1 MSEYMKMDM
10 VVAKQNKEECSICCE
25 FINKSNRK
33 KVICPIDKCKMECC
47 KECFK
52 VHLMNSGTNP
62 TCMSLGCKKDLS
74 DNFVESNMTQKAFND
89 YKNYTTDLRIEM
101 VKGQLPQWQEQANSI
116 IRQRKYK
123 EEYKLRLGTLEEF
136 GMGFSNVK
144 ILLSYEYAK
153 FNITKSD
160 QFTKKCNQ
168 FFYNSWQTWLS
179 NSRMRCSLCDD
190 NGIYMVNFNCKKCN
204 LIKCR
209 SCASF
214 CLLLNDSDCVICNN
228 EEFTIEQVMEFFPK
242 AFFTKFFKPK
252 NRRQNKPEMTACKLN
267 AIELIKKKI
276 DLNKRYTDIA
286 AELYKIYT
294 GETYNNAVVNSLNN
308 NIPYVEKKER
318 TIFIKKCPN
327 SDCKGFL
334 TTAWRCGLCDDF
346 FCSDCNAKK
355 KGRTDEEHVCIESE
369 KATMEMLK
377 KDTKPC
383 PKCGTPII
391 RFTGCDHMFTPCC
404 NTGFNWKTGEIIAN
418 SRNTSPEY
426 YEYMR
431 RVNNGVVPR
440 DVGDDPCGGMID
452 FYRISSAL
460 FGDSLRN
467 ECLEYYRVMEHV
479 RAINLPNLAAN
490 LDTIDNSELGIKYLI
505 GDIDDKKW
513 RDLLKKKI
521 KKEKREN
528 EIYHILNMYLNV
540 MTDLFQI
547 LMDDRKTDKF
557 VNSVIELIKYS
568 NEQIQRINN
577 NYKSRDN
584 KYLIRAF
591 V

>member
-1 MSEYMKMDM
+1 MSEYMKTDM
-10 VVAKQNKEECSICCE
+10 VVNKQNKEECSICCE

-47 KECFK
+47 RECFK
-52 VHLMNSGTNP
+52 VHLMNSGLNP

-74 DNFVESNMTQKAFND
+74 DNFVESNITQKAFND

-101 VKGQLPQWQEQANSI
+101 IKGQLPQWQEQANAI
-116 IRQRKYK
+116 IRERKFK
-123 EEYKLRLGTLEEF
+123 EEYKLRLGILEEI
-136 GMGFSNVK
+136 GMGFSNAK
-144 ILLSYEYAK
+144 ILLSYAYSK
-153 FNITKSD
+153 FNITKTD
-160 QFTKKCNQ
+160 QFTKKINYFVYTLCRR
-168 FFYNSWQTWLS
+168 WLT
-179 NSRMRCSLCDD
+179 NSRTRCSLCDD
-190 NGIYMVNFNCKKCN
+190 EAAYSFNFKCTKCK

-209 SCASF
+209 SCTSF
-214 CLLLNDSDCVICNN
+214 CLLLNDTKCAVCDND
-228 EEFTIEQVMEFFPK
+228 EFTIEQIMEFTSK

-252 NRRQNKPEMTACKLN
+252 NRRQNKPEMSECKLN
-267 AIELIKKKI
+267 AIELIKKKL

-286 AELYKIYT
+286 SELYKIYE
-294 GETYNNAVVNSLNN
+294 GEIYTPNVVN
-308 NIPYVEKKER
+308 NIRYEVKKER
-318 TIFIKKCPN
+318 TIFVKKCPN
-327 SDCKGFL
+327 ADCKGFL
-334 TTAWRCGLCDDF
+334 TTAWKCGLCDDF

-355 KGRTDEEHVCIESE
+355 NGRTDEEHVCNESE

-404 NTGFNWKTGEIIAN
+404 NTGFNWKTGEIISN
-418 SRNTSPEY
+418 NRNTSPEY

-431 RVNNGVVPR
+431 RINNGVVPR
-440 DVGDDPCGGMID
+440 DVGDDPCGGVID

-460 FGDSLRN
+460 FGDSRRN
-467 ECLEYYRVMEHV
+467 ECLEYYRVMEHI
-479 RAINLPNLAAN
+479 RAFNLPNLPVN
-490 LDTIDNSELGIKYLI
+490 LDAIDNSELGIKYLTS
-505 GDIDDKKW
+505 DIDDKKW
-513 RDLLKKKI
+513 RDILKKRI

-540 MTDLFQI
+540 MNDLFQI

-557 VNSVIELIKYS
+557 ADSVAELIKYS

-584 KYLIRAF
+584 KYLIR
-591 V
+591 VLV

>member
-1 MSEYMKMDM
+1 MDM
-10 VVAKQNKEECSICCE
+10 VVSKQDKEECSICCE

-33 KVICPIDKCKMECC
+33 KVTCPNDKCQMECC

-52 VHLMNSGTNP
+52 INLMSSGITP
-62 TCMSLGCKKDLS
+62 TCMSLRCKKDLS
-74 DNFVESNMTQKAFND
+74 DSFIESNTTQKAFND

-101 VKGQLPQWQEQANSI
+101 TKGQLPQWQERANVI
-116 IRQRKYK
+116 IRERKYK
-123 EEYKLRLGTLEEF
+123 EEYQNKVEILERIDFDNNNIKRLLA
-136 GMGFSNVK
+136 
-144 ILLSYEYAK
+144 IEYAK
-153 FNITKSD
+153 FSIMKKDPFKTKI
-160 QFTKKCNQ
+160 N
-168 FFYNSWQTWLS
+168 YLVLS
-179 NSRMRCSLCDD
+179 SNTINDRCKLCDSFCY
-190 NGIYMVNFNCKKCN
+190 NNRHVCVCG
-204 LIKCR
+204 LIKCYK
-209 SCASF
+209 CVSF
-214 CLLLNDSDCVICNN
+214 CILLNNTKCVLCDNK
-228 EEFTIEQVMEFFPK
+228 EFDKTQIMEFSSK
-242 AFFTKFFKPK
+242 TFFNKFFVKK
-252 NRRQNKPEMTACKLN
+252 KRIQDNPEMKQTKLN
-267 AIELIKKKI
+267 SIDLIRKKI
-276 DLNKRYTDIA
+276 ILYNEYMNIMNDLNKI
-286 AELYKIYT
+286 LYPS
-294 GETYNNAVVNSLNN
+294 GVN
-308 NIPYVEKKER
+308 ITVKKEKER

-334 TTAWRCGLCDDF
+334 TTAWKCGLCDDF

-355 KGRTDEEHVCIESE
+355 SGRIDDEHVCVESE

-404 NTGFNWKTGEIIAN
+404 NTGFNWKTGEIISN
-418 SRNTSPEY
+418 NRNTSPEY
-426 YEYMR
+426 YAYMR
-431 RVNNGVVPR
+431 RLNNGVVPR

-479 RAINLPNLAAN
+479 RAFSLPNLPVN
-490 LDTIDNSELGIKYLI
+490 LNTIDNSDLGIKYLT

-513 RDLLKKKI
+513 RDVLKKKI

-540 MTDLFQI
+540 MNDLFQI

-557 VNSVIELIKYS
+557 VDSVFELIKYS
-568 NEQIQRINN
+568 NEQIERINN